1 MYMGQTSSNPKCSFQ
16 ELQRKKGDF
25 ILLNTL
31 PLNKQGYLIKG
42 TLPAVEESQRI
53 NEYLYKNKKIEI
65 IIYGLDNQDPS
76 VAKKFIQLKTLGFE
90 RVSVYVGGL
99 FEWALL
105 QEVYGSNFPTE
116 GTITDPMDVYKK
128 IDG

>member
-1 MYMGQTSSNPKCSFQ
+1 MNRQH
-16 ELQRKKGDF
+16 
-25 ILLNTL
+25 
-31 PLNKQGYLIKG
+31 YLIKG
-42 TLPAVEESQRI
+42 TLPAVEEAERI

-65 IIYGLDNQDPS
+65 IIYGMDAQDPS
-76 VAKKFIQLKTLGFE
+76 ISKKFTQLKTLGFE
-90 RVSVYVGGL
+90 NVSVYMGGL

-116 GTITDPMDVYKK
+116 GALADPLDLYKK